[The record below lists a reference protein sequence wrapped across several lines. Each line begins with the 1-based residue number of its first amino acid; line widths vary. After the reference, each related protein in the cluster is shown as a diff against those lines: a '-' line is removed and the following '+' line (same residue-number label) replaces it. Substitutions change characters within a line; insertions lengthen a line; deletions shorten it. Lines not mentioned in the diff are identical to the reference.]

1 MKRQRGRLVTLLWLG
16 GLVLCGTVGISGHT
30 VTAAEVLQSEKA
42 VLTDETDTKP
52 VPAHEYVPK
61 EYGDDQETVKTIQFN
76 SYGTASQT
84 ITQSGTYGSM
94 AWSVQDGTLTITGNG
109 AMLDAS
115 TSAPV
120 PWGSLNVSKVVIG
133 EGITTIGNIHILFG
147 CKMQEEV
154 ERISKEARNLL
165 CKSDCGGNED
175 T

>member
-16 GLVLCGTVGISGHT
+16 GLVLCGTVGISGHI

-42 VLTDETDTKP
+42 VLIDETDTKP
-52 VPAHEYVPK
+52 VPAHEYAPE

-84 ITQSGTYGSM
+84 TTQSGTYGSM

-109 AMLDAS
+109 AMPDAS

-133 EGITTIGNIHILFG
+133 EGITTIGKENFYNMNTIT
-147 CKMQEEV
+147 EV
-154 ERISKEARNLL
+154 QFPSTLQKINEAA
-165 CKSDCGGNED
+165 
-175 T
+175 